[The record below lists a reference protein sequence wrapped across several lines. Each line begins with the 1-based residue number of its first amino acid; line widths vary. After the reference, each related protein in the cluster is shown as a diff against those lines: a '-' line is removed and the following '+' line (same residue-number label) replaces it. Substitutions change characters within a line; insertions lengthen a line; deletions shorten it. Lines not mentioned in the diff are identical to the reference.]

1 MSETAPPQTTK
12 PASNPVVRAIVDYGG
27 LALFVAA
34 YFLFH
39 KDIIKATWGLMA
51 GSAISL
57 VVGFV
62 FERRV
67 APLPLFTGVAALL
80 FGGLALFFHDPR
92 IVKIKPTAINLVLG
106 AALLGGAAMKR
117 NPLKLMLG
125 DAIHMDAPAWRT
137 LTIRYGLLFVFQAI
151 LNEIF
156 WRTQPEAV
164 WVTFHMPVL
173 LGVSILFSI
182 TQTPFLMK
190 HAHDTDAVAKPAEAK
205 SEG

>member
-1 MSETAPPQTTK
+1 MSQTPPEKK
-12 PASNPVVRAIVDYGG
+12 PSNPVVRGIVDYGG
-27 LALFVAA
+27 LVVFVAA
-34 YFLFH
+34 YFLFR
-39 KDIIKATWGLMA
+39 KDIMAGAWGLMI

-67 APLPLFTGVAALL
+67 APMPLFTGVAALL
-80 FGGLALFFHDPR
+80 FGGLALFFHDSR
-92 IVKIKPTAINLVLG
+92 IVKMKPTAINLVLG
-106 AALLGGAAMKR
+106 AALLGGAAMRR

-137 LTIRYGLLFVFQAI
+137 LTIRYGLMFIAEAVI
-151 LNEIF
+151 NEVF

-173 LGVSILFSI
+173 LAISILFSL
-182 TQTPFLMK
+182 TQAPFLLK
-190 HAHDTDAVAKPAEAK
+190 HMHDTDAPKPETPA
-205 SEG
+205 